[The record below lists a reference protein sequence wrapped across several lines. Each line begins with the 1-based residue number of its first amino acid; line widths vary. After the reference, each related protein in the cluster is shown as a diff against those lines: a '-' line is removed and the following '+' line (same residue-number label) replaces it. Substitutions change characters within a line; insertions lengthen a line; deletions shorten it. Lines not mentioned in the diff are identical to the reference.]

1 MPRPDLPLIIPA
13 ETRNREFDAKLLLSC
28 FAAERGVPAIVGSK
42 KEINLRIA
50 SLPRSIFVSKS
61 LTNRNTRLY
70 GILQQLGH
78 SIVCGDEEGLV
89 YFTPENYLKT
99 KVGEAAF
106 QKAEALLAWGPEN
119 ARNWEGYRGYHGVPI
134 FVTGNARVD
143 LLRPELRSFF
153 DDEVARIRDRFGVFV
168 LINTNFGRLNHY
180 FPHMSWQRQ
189 ALERAERAPGS
200 VSEFDAGLA
209 AHRQS
214 LFERF
219 LEMVGTLARQYPDHA
234 IVVRPHPSES
244 HQSWRDAA
252 GGSTNVHVLHEG
264 NVVPWLLAA
273 RVMIHNGCTTGI
285 ESHLLGRTPIAFRP
299 VTSER
304 FDLQLSNGLS
314 EQAFDLASL
323 LAKVGAALAGG
334 LERDAAAEAAR
345 QKLLDRHVASVR
357 GRFACERIV
366 DALETFAEGLAPG
379 RGPSRSERL
388 AGQLRARLRRA
399 RKRLEARVPGHR
411 NNETYV
417 RHMFPDIALSE
428 VRFRIQRY
436 RAILGRFDG
445 VDARQLY
452 DNVFEVRSV

>member
-1 MPRPDLPLIIPA
+1 MPDARLPLIIPA
-13 ETRNREFDAKLLLSC
+13 ETQNREFDAKLLLAC
-28 FAAERGVPAIVGSK
+28 FAAERGLRVIVGSK

-50 SLPRSIFVSKS
+50 SLPPSIFVSKS
-61 LTNRNTRLY
+61 LTNRNARLY
-70 GILQQLGH
+70 EVLRQLGH

-89 YFTPENYLKT
+89 YFSPENYLAT
-99 KVGEAAF
+99 KVGDAAF
-106 QKAEALLAWGPEN
+106 RKAEALLAWGPEN
-119 ARNWEGYRGYHGVPI
+119 ARNWQEYRGYHGVPI

-153 DDEVARIRDRFGVFV
+153 DEEVARIRQRFGAFV

-209 AHRQS
+209 AHRLA
-214 LFERF
+214 LFEHF
-219 LEMVGTLARQYPDHA
+219 LEMVGALARAYPDHA
-234 IVVRPHPSES
+234 VVVRPHPSEN

-252 GGSTNVHVLHEG
+252 GGSPNVHVLHEG
-264 NVVPWLLAA
+264 NVVPWLRAA
-273 RVMIHNGCTTGI
+273 RVMVHNGCTTGI
-285 ESHLLGRTPIAFRP
+285 ESHLLGKTPIAFRP

-314 EQAFDLASL
+314 EQAFDLPSL
-323 LAKVGAALAGG
+323 IAKVGAALAG
-334 LERDAAAEAAR
+334 EIQHDAAAEAAK
-345 QKLLDRHVASVR
+345 QKLLDQHVASVR

-366 DALETFAEGLAPG
+366 DALETFAEGLDP
-379 RGPSRSERL
+379 ERRPAL
-388 AGQLRARLRRA
+388 RDRVAGQLRARLRRA

-417 RHMFPDIALSE
+417 RHMFPGLALPEVKSRIA
-428 VRFRIQRY
+428 RFR
-436 RAILGRFDG
+436 ALLDRFDG
-445 VDARQLY
+445 VDARQLHE
-452 DNVFEVRSV
+452 NVFEVRTG